1 MLPVAL
7 VISFATSIVE
17 QLGNVKII
25 IIKKN
30 IRIAL
35 LIKNNYNI
43 IINMLTLI
51 KSPFIEYKLTILRN
65 KKTSNSLFRQTM
77 NEISYLIAAEVLKN
91 LKYKKILIQSPIAK
105 TTGLNLADSV
115 IIVPILRAG
124 LGLIEG
130 FVKFLPDVEKG
141 HIGLYRDEQTY
152 QPVEYL
158 CKLPKVKNKKIIVL
172 DPMLA
177 TGNSSSAAI
186 ELIKEKG
193 VRIKDIKFVSL
204 LAAPEG
210 VKNLSKKQ
218 KGLHIFTCS
227 LDKSLNKNKYI
238 VPGLGD
244 AGDRYM
250 GT

>member
-1 MLPVAL
+1 
-7 VISFATSIVE
+7 
-17 QLGNVKII
+17 
-25 IIKKN
+25 
-30 IRIAL
+30 
-35 LIKNNYNI
+35 
-43 IINMLTLI
+43 
-51 KSPFIEYKLTILRN
+51 
-65 KKTSNSLFRQTM
+65 M
-77 NEISYLIAAEVLKN
+77 NEISYLIAGEVLQH
-91 LKYKKILIQSPIAK
+91 LKYNKITVQTPITKASGLILSSS
-105 TTGLNLADSV
+105 LV
-115 IIVPILRAG
+115 IVPILRAG

-158 CKLPKVKNKKIIVL
+158 CKLPKVKNKIILVL

-177 TGNSSSAAI
+177 TGNSSAAAI
-186 ELIKEKG
+186 NLIKDKG
-193 VRIKDIKFVSL
+193 VKIKDIKLVSL

-210 VKNLSKKQ
+210 IKNLNKKQ
-218 KGLHIFTCS
+218 KSLHIFTCS
-227 LDKSLNKNKYI
+227 LDKSLDKNKFI

>member
-1 MLPVAL
+1 
-7 VISFATSIVE
+7 
-17 QLGNVKII
+17 
-25 IIKKN
+25 
-30 IRIAL
+30 
-35 LIKNNYNI
+35 
-43 IINMLTLI
+43 MLTLI

-65 KKTSNSLFRQTM
+65 KRTSNSLFRQTM
-77 NEISYLIAAEVLKN
+77 NEISHLIASDVLQHLN
-91 LKYKKILIQSPIAK
+91 YKKISVQTPLTKTSGLDIA
-105 TTGLNLADSV
+105 NPP

-158 CKLPKVKNKKIIVL
+158 CKLPKVKNKIVIVL

-186 ELIKEKG
+186 DLIKEKG
-193 VRIKDIKFVSL
+193 VKISNIKLVSL

-210 VKNLSKKQ
+210 VKNLTKKQ

-227 LDKSLNKNKYI
+227 LDKKLNKNKFI

>member
-1 MLPVAL
+1 
-7 VISFATSIVE
+7 
-17 QLGNVKII
+17 
-25 IIKKN
+25 
-30 IRIAL
+30 
-35 LIKNNYNI
+35 
-43 IINMLTLI
+43 MLTLI
-51 KSPFIEYKLTILRN
+51 KSSFIEYKLTILRN

-77 NEISYLIAAEVLKN
+77 NEISYLIAADVLQH
-91 LKYKKILIQSPIAK
+91 LKFKKISVLTPLVK
-105 TTGLNLADSV
+105 TTGLSIATPP

-124 LGLIEG
+124 LGLVEG

-158 CKLPKVKNKKIIVL
+158 CKLPKIKNKIILVL

-186 ELIKEKG
+186 DLIKDKG
-193 VRIKDIKFVSL
+193 VKITDIKLISL

-210 VKNLSKKQ
+210 IKNIRKKQ

-227 LDKSLNKNKYI
+227 LDKSLNKNKFI

>member
-1 MLPVAL
+1 
-7 VISFATSIVE
+7 
-17 QLGNVKII
+17 
-25 IIKKN
+25 
-30 IRIAL
+30 
-35 LIKNNYNI
+35 
-43 IINMLTLI
+43 MLTLI
-51 KSPFIEYKLTILRN
+51 KSSFIEYKLTILRN

-77 NEISYLIAAEVLKN
+77 NEISYLIAADVLQH
-91 LKYKKILIQSPIAK
+91 LKYKKKIVHTPLVKMSGLDIEIQPI
-105 TTGLNLADSV
+105 
-115 IIVPILRAG
+115 IIPILRAG
-124 LGLIEG
+124 LGLVEG
-130 FVKFLPDVEKG
+130 FLKFLPDVEKG

-158 CKLPKVKNKKIIVL
+158 CKLPRVKNKTIIVL

-186 ELIKEKG
+186 DLVRDKG
-193 VRIKDIKFVSL
+193 VKIKDIFLVSL

-210 VKNLSKKQ
+210 VNNLSKKQ
-218 KGLHIFTCS
+218 KGIHIFTCS
-227 LDKSLNKNKYI
+227 LDKTLNKNKFI

>member
-1 MLPVAL
+1 
-7 VISFATSIVE
+7 
-17 QLGNVKII
+17 
-25 IIKKN
+25 
-30 IRIAL
+30 
-35 LIKNNYNI
+35 
-43 IINMLTLI
+43 MLTLI
-51 KSPFIEYKLTILRN
+51 KSSFIEYKLTILRN

-77 NEISYLIAAEVLKN
+77 NEISYLIAAEVLQY
-91 LKYKKILIQSPIAK
+91 LKYNKISIQSPIMK
-105 TTGLNLADSV
+105 TTGLNLSDPV

-124 LGLIEG
+124 LGLVEG
-130 FVKFLPDVEKG
+130 FVKFLPEVEKG

-158 CKLPKVKNKKIIVL
+158 CKLPKTKNKKIIVL

-193 VRIKDIKFVSL
+193 VKIKDIMLVSL

-218 KGLHIFTCS
+218 KGLQIFTCS
-227 LDKSLNKNKYI
+227 LDKSLDKNKFI

>member
-1 MLPVAL
+1 
-7 VISFATSIVE
+7 
-17 QLGNVKII
+17 
-25 IIKKN
+25 
-30 IRIAL
+30 
-35 LIKNNYNI
+35 
-43 IINMLTLI
+43 MLTLI

-65 KKTSNSLFRQTM
+65 KRTGNSLFRQTM

-91 LKYKKILIQSPIAK
+91 IKYRKLSIETPI
-105 TTGLNLADSV
+105 TRTSGVIIDDSI

-130 FVKFLPDVEKG
+130 FVKLLSNVEKG

-158 CKLPKVKNKKIIVL
+158 CKLPKVKNKKIIIL

-186 ELIKEKG
+186 NLIKDKG
-193 VRIKDIKFVSL
+193 VKLSNIKLVSL
-204 LAAPEG
+204 LASREG
-210 VKNLSKKQ
+210 IKTLQKKQ
-218 KGLHIFTCS
+218 KGLHIYTCCI
-227 LDKSLNKNKYI
+227 DKKLNKNKFI

>member
-1 MLPVAL
+1 
-7 VISFATSIVE
+7 
-17 QLGNVKII
+17 
-25 IIKKN
+25 
-30 IRIAL
+30 
-35 LIKNNYNI
+35 
-43 IINMLTLI
+43 MLTLI
-51 KSPFIEYKLTILRN
+51 KSSFIEYKLTILRN

-77 NEISYLIAAEVLKN
+77 NEISYLIAAEVLQQ
-91 LKYKKILIQSPIAK
+91 LKYRKISIQSPVMK
-105 TTGLNLADSV
+105 TTGLNLAEPV
-115 IIVPILRAG
+115 IIIPILRAG
-124 LGLIEG
+124 LGLVEG
-130 FVKFLPDVEKG
+130 FVKFLPEVEKG

-158 CKLPKVKNKKIIVL
+158 CKLPKTKNKKIIVL

-186 ELIKEKG
+186 ELIKGKG
-193 VRIKDIKFVSL
+193 VKTKHIILVSL

-227 LDKSLNKNKYI
+227 LDKSLNKNKFI